1 MFGLRGLIVVAV
13 LFVLGCAIGLSAW
26 KLKTSAVVGEK
37 ANGTFT
43 VSRITMPI
51 NIVGEGS
58 IESVQNKDLV
68 CPCEGQNTIRTILP
82 EGTNVKAG
90 DVICELDT
98 STINKEL
105 QRVLL
110 ETKKCESDVT
120 WAKQELTIQESKNA
134 ATLESAAV
142 ELRLAELSLRE
153 YVEGIYPQKHA
164 EATKDVEIAKRAL
177 ARKQQEL
184 LETRALHVRGFAT
197 AADIEKDEQELAERE
212 NALDK
217 KQTDLRV
224 LREFTHEK
232 EVADKE
238 DKLSQAKNKLERVK
252 SENAS
257 QMSQK
262 SADLATKTGALDI
275 NRSQLEHWQKQLDAA
290 TIKAPIDGIVVYGSS
305 VERFMREQP
314 IGPGSRVFE
323 QQLIVRI
330 PDTSTMKAKLP
341 VGEGQVFKLQ
351 DADSKRYRATITVA
365 GLAAPFKG
373 TVKRVS
379 VLPDNQQ
386 MWWDPDKKN
395 YPVEIELDE
404 TPAGLKP
411 GMKAQIKVSLRV
423 LENVVGVPAAA
434 LYTDGSQSYVFVS
447 NAVGARPVPVKI
459 GESNETHVQIAEGL
473 NGDETIWLLGPGQGR
488 RLLEAAGLSQNA
500 ATTRPSQP
508 IDPKPP
514 EAQLASPD
522 GMPRGA

>member
-1 MFGLRGLIVVAV
+1 MLGLRGLIVVVV
-13 LFVLGCAIGLSAW
+13 LFLLGCAIGLSAW
-26 KLKTSAVVGEK
+26 KLKAGVAVGEN
-37 ANGTFT
+37 ANGIFT
-43 VSRITMPI
+43 VRRITMPI
-51 NIVGEGS
+51 TIAGEGS

-68 CPCEGQNTIRTILP
+68 CPCEGQNTIRTIVN
-82 EGTNVKAG
+82 EGTTVKAG

-98 STINKEL
+98 SQINKEL

-120 WAKQELTIQESKNA
+120 WATEQVTIQESKNSA
-134 ATLESAAV
+134 DFESAQV

-153 YVEGIYPQKHA
+153 YTEGTFPQKLA

-197 AADIEKDEQELAERE
+197 AADIDKDEQELAEKE
-212 NALDK
+212 NLLDK
-217 KQTDLRV
+217 KNTDLRV
-224 LREFTHEK
+224 LTEFTHEK
-232 EVADKE
+232 EVAQNQ

-252 SENAS
+252 GENAS
-257 QMSQK
+257 QMAQK
-262 SADLATKTGALDI
+262 HADLTTKTGLLEI

-330 PDTSTMKAKLP
+330 PDTTTMKAKLP
-341 VGEGQVFKLQ
+341 VGEANVFKLE
-351 DADSKRYRATITVA
+351 DAEAKAYRAQITVA
-365 GLAAPFKG
+365 GLAAPIGGK
-373 TVKRVS
+373 VKRVS

-395 YPVEIELDE
+395 YPVDIELDE

-411 GMKAQIKVSLRV
+411 GMKAQIKLSLRT
-423 LENVVGVPAAA
+423 LKDVVAVPAAA
-434 LYTDGSQSYVFVS
+434 LYTDGNQAFVFIGEK
-447 NAVGARPVPVKI
+447 NGARPVPVKI
-459 GESNETHVQIAEGL
+459 GESNETHVQITEGL
-473 NGDETIWLLGPGQGR
+473 SGGESIWLLGPGQGR
-488 RLLEAAGLSQNA
+488 RLLEAAGMSQNA
-500 ATTRPSQP
+500 TPATRPAGVPLQVP
-508 IDPKPP
+508 AQAPP
-514 EAQLASPD
+514 TAHAAP
-522 GMPRGA
+522 A

>member
-1 MFGLRGLIVVAV
+1 MLGFRALLIIGSIVV
-13 LFVLGCAIGLSAW
+13 LSSVAGMATW
-26 KLKTSAVVGEK
+26 KIKKGVVSTEQ
-37 ANGTFT
+37 ANGIF
-43 VSRITMPI
+43 VANHITMPI
-51 NIVGEGS
+51 NISGNGT

-68 CPCEGQNTIRTILP
+68 CPCEGQNTIRTILA
-82 EGTNVKAG
+82 EGTTVKAG

-105 QRVLL
+105 QQVLL
-110 ETKKCESDVT
+110 LTKKCESDVT
-120 WAKQELTIQESKNA
+120 WAKQELSIQTSKNSA
-134 ATLESAAV
+134 SLESAQV

-153 YVEGIYPQKHA
+153 YVEGTYPQKLS

-177 ARKQQEL
+177 NRKQQEL

-217 KQTDLRV
+217 KTTELKV
-224 LREFTHEK
+224 LTQFTYEK
-232 EVADKE
+232 EVADKQ

-252 SENAS
+252 SENSS
-257 QMSQK
+257 QMAQK
-262 SADLATKTGALDI
+262 EADLATKAQTWEI
-275 NRSQLEHWQKQLDAA
+275 NKNQLEHWQKQLQES

-330 PDTSTMKAKLP
+330 PDTTTMKAKLP
-341 VGEGQVFKLQ
+341 VGENQVFKLQ
-351 DADSKRYRATITVA
+351 DAESKKYRAQITVP
-365 GLAAPFKG
+365 GLPNPVKG

-411 GMKAQIKVSLRV
+411 GMNAQIKVSLRV
-423 LENVVGVPAAA
+423 LENVIGVPASA
-434 LYTDGSQSYVFVS
+434 LYTEGTQSYVFV
-447 NAVGARPVPVKI
+447 NNDRGARPIAVRV
-459 GESNETHVQIAEGL
+459 GDSNETHIQIVEGL
-473 NGDETIWLLGPGQGR
+473 QGGENLWLLGPGQGR
-488 RLLEAAGLSQNA
+488 RLLEAAGISQKA
-500 ATTRPSQP
+500 APATKPAENPREVAP
-508 IDPKPP
+508 IAAP
-514 EAQLASPD
+514 LATP
-522 GMPRGA
+522 A

>member
-1 MFGLRGLIVVAV
+1 MLGSRGLTIVLILLA
-13 LFVLGCAIGLSAW
+13 LGCAIGLTAW
-26 KLKTSAVVGEK
+26 NLKSNVASGEK
-37 ANGTFT
+37 PNGTFAVT
-43 VSRITMPI
+43 RMTMPI
-51 NIVGEGS
+51 NIAGEGS
-58 IESVQNKDLV
+58 IESVQNSDLV
-68 CPCEGQNTIRTILP
+68 CPCEGQNTIRTIVP
-82 EGTNVKAG
+82 EGTNVKTG
-90 DVICELDT
+90 DIICELDT
-98 STINKEL
+98 SQINKEL

-120 WAKQELTIQESKNA
+120 WASEQVTIQQSKNA
-134 ATLESAAV
+134 ADFESATV
-142 ELRLAELSLRE
+142 ELRLAELALRE
-153 YVEGIYPQKHA
+153 YTEGTFPQKLA
-164 EATKDVEIAKRAL
+164 EAKKDVEIARRAL

-197 AADIEKDEQELAERE
+197 AADIEKDEQELAEKE
-212 NALDK
+212 NLLDK
-217 KQTDLRV
+217 KVTDLRV
-224 LREFTHEK
+224 LNEFTHEK
-232 EVADKE
+232 EIAEKE

-257 QMSQK
+257 QMAQK
-262 SADLATKTGALDI
+262 NADLATKSRTLEI
-275 NRSQLEHWQKQLDAA
+275 NQSQLEHWQKQLESA

-341 VGEGQVFKLQ
+341 VGEGLVFKLQ
-351 DADSKRYRATITVA
+351 DAESKGYRAEITVA
-365 GLAAPFKG
+365 GLSAPIRG

-404 TPAGLKP
+404 TPPGLKP

-423 LENVVGVPAAA
+423 LENVVGVPASA
-434 LYTDGSQSYVFVS
+434 LYTDGNQSYVFVS
-447 NAVGARPVPVKI
+447 AENGARPMPVSI
-459 GESNETHVQIAEGL
+459 GESNETHVQILDGL
-473 NGDETIWLLGPGQGR
+473 AGNETIWLLGPGQGR

-500 ATTRPSQP
+500 VSTTRPSGSKVPQMVS
-508 IDPKPP
+508 PP
-514 EAQLASPD
+514 PATAP
-522 GMPRGA
+522 G